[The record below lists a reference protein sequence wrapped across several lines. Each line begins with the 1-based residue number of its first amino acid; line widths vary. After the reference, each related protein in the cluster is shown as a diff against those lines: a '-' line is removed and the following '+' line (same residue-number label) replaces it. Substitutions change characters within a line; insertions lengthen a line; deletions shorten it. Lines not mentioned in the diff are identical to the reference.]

1 MNMLIDE
8 LPESVEIDGK
18 EYEIDTDFRISI
30 LFEMMIQSNCI
41 DDEEKGRNALSLY
54 YPIVPENTEIAIDKI
69 LWFYSCGKKE
79 NDIDDSCQ
87 AGTGG
92 SSKGQIYSYDHDDE
106 YIYSAFL
113 GQYGIDLQDI
123 EKLHWWKFKALF
135 KSLKEDTEIVKI
147 MGYRA
152 MDISGDMP
160 KAQKDFYRKMKK
172 IHAIPLPKNE
182 VEKINE
188 IERALLNGGDISNLL

>member
-1 MNMLIDE
+1 MNMLVDI

-18 EYEIDTDFRISI
+18 EYKINTDFRISI
-30 LFEMMIQSNCI
+30 LFEMLIQDNSI
-41 DDEEKGRNALSLY
+41 SDEEKGENALLLY
-54 YPIVPENTEIAIDKI
+54 YPVIPTNTTMAIEKI
-69 LWFYSCGKKE
+69 IWFYSCGKKE
-79 NDIDDSCQ
+79 NNVDDGYQ
-87 AGTGG
+87 GGAG
-92 SSKGQIYSYDHDDE
+92 SSKSQIYSYDYDDE

-152 MDISGDMP
+152 MDVSGDMP

-172 IHAIPLPKNE
+172 IHAIPLPQNE

-188 IERALLNGGDISNLL
+188 IEKALLNGGDISNLL

>member
-1 MNMLIDE
+1 MNMLVDI

-18 EYEIDTDFRISI
+18 EYKINTDFRISI
-30 LFEMMIQSNCI
+30 LFEMLIQDNSI
-41 DDEEKGRNALSLY
+41 SDEEKGENALLLY
-54 YPIVPENTEIAIDKI
+54 YPVIPANTTMAIDKI
-69 LWFYSCGKKE
+69 IWFYSCGKKE
-79 NDIDDSCQ
+79 NNVDDGYQ
-87 AGTGG
+87 GGAG
-92 SSKGQIYSYDHDDE
+92 SSKSQIYSYDYDDE

-172 IHAIPLPKNE
+172 IHAIPLPQNE

-188 IERALLNGGDISNLL
+188 IEKALLNGGDISNLL

>member
-1 MNMLIDE
+1 MNMLVDI

-18 EYEIDTDFRISI
+18 EYKINTDFRISI
-30 LFEMMIQSNCI
+30 LFEILIQDNSI
-41 DDEEKGRNALSLY
+41 SDEEKGENALLLY
-54 YPIVPENTEIAIDKI
+54 YPVIPANTTMAIEKI
-69 LWFYSCGKKE
+69 IWFYSCGKKE
-79 NDIDDSCQ
+79 NNVDDGYQ
-87 AGTGG
+87 GGTG
-92 SSKGQIYSYDHDDE
+92 SSKSQIYSYDHDDE

-172 IHAIPLPKNE
+172 IHAIPLPQNE

-188 IERALLNGGDISNLL
+188 IEKALLNGGDISNLL

>member
-1 MNMLIDE
+1 MNMLVDI

-18 EYEIDTDFRISI
+18 EYKINTDFRISI
-30 LFEMMIQSNCI
+30 LFEMLIQDNSI
-41 DDEEKGRNALSLY
+41 SDEEKGENALLLY
-54 YPIVPENTEIAIDKI
+54 YPVIPANTTMAIDKI
-69 LWFYSCGKKE
+69 IWFYSCGKKE
-79 NDIDDSCQ
+79 NNVDDGYQ
-87 AGTGG
+87 GGAG
-92 SSKGQIYSYDHDDE
+92 SSKSQIYSYDYDDE

-152 MDISGDMP
+152 MDINGDMP

-172 IHAIPLPKNE
+172 IHAIPLPQNE

-188 IERALLNGGDISNLL
+188 IEKALLNGGDISNLL

>member
-1 MNMLIDE
+1 MNMLVDI

-18 EYEIDTDFRISI
+18 EYKINTDFRISI
-30 LFEMMIQSNCI
+30 LFEMLIQDNSI
-41 DDEEKGRNALSLY
+41 SDEKKGENALLLY
-54 YPIVPENTEIAIDKI
+54 YPVIPANTTMAIDKI
-69 LWFYSCGKKE
+69 IWFYSCGKKE
-79 NDIDDSCQ
+79 NNVDDGYQ
-87 AGTGG
+87 GGAG
-92 SSKGQIYSYDHDDE
+92 SSKSQIYSYDYDDE

-152 MDISGDMP
+152 MDINGDMP

-172 IHAIPLPKNE
+172 IHAIPLPQNE

-188 IERALLNGGDISNLL
+188 IEKALLNGGDISNLL

>member
-1 MNMLIDE
+1 MLIDV
-8 LPESVEIDGK
+8 LPENVEIDGE
-18 EYEIDTDFRISI
+18 EYKINTDFRISI
-30 LFEMMIQSNCI
+30 LFEMLIQDDSI
-41 DDEEKGRNALSLY
+41 SDEEKGKNALSLY
-54 YPIVPENTEIAIDKI
+54 YPVIPINTTVAIDKI
-69 LWFYSCGKKE
+69 IWFYSCGKKE
-79 NDIDDSCQ
+79 NDINDSCQ
-87 AGTGG
+87 SGAGD

>member
-1 MNMLIDE
+1 MLVDI

-18 EYEIDTDFRISI
+18 EYKINTDFRISI
-30 LFEMMIQSNCI
+30 LFEMLIQDNSI
-41 DDEEKGRNALSLY
+41 SDEEKGENALLLY
-54 YPIVPENTEIAIDKI
+54 YPVIPANTTMAIDKI
-69 LWFYSCGKKE
+69 IWFYSCGKKE
-79 NDIDDSCQ
+79 NNVDDGYQ
-87 AGTGG
+87 GGAG
-92 SSKGQIYSYDHDDE
+92 SSKSQIYSYDYDDE

-152 MDISGDMP
+152 MDINGDMP

-172 IHAIPLPKNE
+172 IHAIPLPQNE

-188 IERALLNGGDISNLL
+188 IEKALLNGGDISNLL

>member
-1 MNMLIDE
+1 MNMLIDV
-8 LPESVEIDGK
+8 LPESVEIDGE
-18 EYEIDTDFRISI
+18 EYKINTDFRISI
-30 LFEMMIQSNCI
+30 LFEMLIQDNSI
-41 DDEEKGRNALSLY
+41 SDEEKGENALLLF
-54 YPIVPENTEIAIDKI
+54 YPVIPKNTATAIDKI
-69 LWFYSCGKKE
+69 IWFYSCGKKE
-79 NDIDDSCQ
+79 NNVDDGCRG
-87 AGTGG
+87 GTG
-92 SSKGQIYSYDHDDE
+92 SSKSQIYSYDYDDE

-135 KSLKEDTEIVKI
+135 KSLKEDTEMVKI

-172 IHAIPLPKNE
+172 IHAIPLPQNE

-188 IERALLNGGDISNLL
+188 IEKALLNGGDISNLL

>member
-1 MNMLIDE
+1 MNMLVDI
-8 LPESVEIDGK
+8 LPENVEIDGK
-18 EYEIDTDFRISI
+18 EYKINTDFRISI
-30 LFEMMIQSNCI
+30 LFEMLIQDNSI
-41 DDEEKGRNALSLY
+41 SDEEKGKNALLLY
-54 YPIVPENTEIAIDKI
+54 YPVIPANTAMAIDKI
-69 LWFYSCGKKE
+69 IWFYSCGKKE
-79 NDIDDSCQ
+79 NNVNDGCPGG
-87 AGTGG
+87 AG
-92 SSKGQIYSYDHDDE
+92 SSKSQIYSYGHDDD

-172 IHAIPLPKNE
+172 IHAIPLPQNE

-188 IERALLNGGDISNLL
+188 IEKALLNGGDISNLL

>member
-1 MNMLIDE
+1 MNMLVDI

-18 EYEIDTDFRISI
+18 EYKINTDFRISI
-30 LFEMMIQSNCI
+30 LFEMLIQDNSI
-41 DDEEKGRNALSLY
+41 SDEEKGENALLLY
-54 YPIVPENTEIAIDKI
+54 YPVIPVDTATAIDKI
-69 LWFYSCGKKE
+69 IWFYSCGKKE
-79 NDIDDSCQ
+79 NNVDDGYQ
-87 AGTGG
+87 GGAG
-92 SSKGQIYSYDHDDE
+92 SSKSQIYSYDYDDE

-152 MDISGDMP
+152 MDINGDMP

-172 IHAIPLPKNE
+172 IHAIPLPQNE

-188 IERALLNGGDISNLL
+188 IEKALLNGGDISNLL

>member
-1 MNMLIDE
+1 MNMLIDV
-8 LPESVEIDGK
+8 LPESVKIDGE
-18 EYEIDTDFRISI
+18 EYKINTDFRISI
-30 LFEMMIQSNCI
+30 LFEMLIQDNSI
-41 DDEEKGRNALSLY
+41 SDEEKGENALILY
-54 YPIVPENTEIAIDKI
+54 YPVIPANTSMAIDKI
-69 LWFYSCGKKE
+69 IWFYSCAKKE
-79 NDIDDSCQ
+79 SNINDDSPGV
-87 AGTGG
+87 AG
-92 SSKGQIYSYDHDDE
+92 SIKSQIYSYDYDDE

-123 EKLHWWKFKALF
+123 ENLHWWKFKALF

-172 IHAIPLPKNE
+172 IHAIPLPQSE

>member
-1 MNMLIDE
+1 MNMLVDI

-18 EYEIDTDFRISI
+18 EYKINTDFRISI
-30 LFEMMIQSNCI
+30 LFEMLIQDNSI
-41 DDEEKGRNALSLY
+41 SDEEKGENALLLY
-54 YPIVPENTEIAIDKI
+54 YPVIPANTTMAIDKI
-69 LWFYSCGKKE
+69 IWFYSCGKKE
-79 NDIDDSCQ
+79 NNVDDGYQ
-87 AGTGG
+87 GGAG
-92 SSKGQIYSYDHDDE
+92 SSKSQIYSYDHDDE

-172 IHAIPLPKNE
+172 IHAIPLPQNE

-188 IERALLNGGDISNLL
+188 IEKALLNGGDISNLL

>member
-1 MNMLIDE
+1 MNMLVDI
-8 LPESVEIDGK
+8 LPENVEIDGK
-18 EYEIDTDFRISI
+18 EYKINTDFRISI
-30 LFEMMIQSNCI
+30 LFEMLIQDNSI
-41 DDEEKGRNALSLY
+41 SDEEKGENALLLY
-54 YPIVPENTEIAIDKI
+54 YPVIPTNTTMAIEKI
-69 LWFYSCGKKE
+69 IWFYSCGKKE
-79 NDIDDSCQ
+79 NNVDDGYQ
-87 AGTGG
+87 GGAG
-92 SSKGQIYSYDHDDE
+92 SSKSQIYSYDYDDE

-152 MDISGDMP
+152 MDVSGDMS

-172 IHAIPLPKNE
+172 IHAIPLPQNE

-188 IERALLNGGDISNLL
+188 IEKALLNGGDISNLL

>member
-1 MNMLIDE
+1 MNMLVDI
-8 LPESVEIDGK
+8 LPENVEIDGK
-18 EYEIDTDFRISI
+18 EYKINTDFRISI
-30 LFEMMIQSNCI
+30 LFEMLIQDNSI
-41 DDEEKGRNALSLY
+41 SDEEKGENALLLY
-54 YPIVPENTEIAIDKI
+54 YPVIPTNTTMAIEKI
-69 LWFYSCGKKE
+69 IWFYSCGKKE
-79 NDIDDSCQ
+79 NNVDDGYQ
-87 AGTGG
+87 GGAG
-92 SSKGQIYSYDHDDE
+92 SSKSQIYSYDYDDE

-172 IHAIPLPKNE
+172 IHAIPLPQNE

-188 IERALLNGGDISNLL
+188 IEKALLNGGDISNLL